1 MYVHLLYVFEHN
13 AVHCHRTSYLII
25 IIIIIEGQVDCSHTI
40 LISSPPRRARIAGIE
55 SESRESGVARSGTL
69 TLTLLL
75 LARSLA
81 PTTRR
86 PLALVLV
93 HRLAVPSTVST
104 TSLTP
109 SPSDA
114 PRGIGCSK
122 LVGCCILQERFTV
135 SPSCYLLVHSRHG
148 FDLELE
154 HQLACSRHLSC
165 STTWLPSAARRRG
178 SHLVPREREGG
189 LLQPRHGHQ
198 P

>member
-1 MYVHLLYVFEHN
+1 M
-13 AVHCHRTSYLII
+13 
-25 IIIIIEGQVDCSHTI
+25 CSSITRYI
-40 LISSPPRRARIAGIE
+40 AIARRISSSSLKVKLIAPIPYSYHRPLDALHRIAGIE
-55 SESRESGVARSGTL
+55 SESRERGVARSGTL

-122 LVGCCILQERFTV
+122 LVGCCILQEPFTV

-148 FDLELE
+148 LELQLE

-165 STTWLPSAARRRG
+165 STTWLPSATRRRG